1 MNEVK
6 AKGVLLQ
13 MGLGDRCDEY
23 WFTSK
28 GLTVTDLAELVEEG
42 YLLLE
47 KRDPNNKMSD
57 NHYILTQEGKDF
69 AWQ

>member
-6 AKGVLLQ
+6 AKGVLFQ
-13 MGLGDRCDEY
+13 MGLGDRHDEY
-23 WFTSK
+23 WFRSK
-28 GLTVTDLAELVEEG
+28 GLTVTDLVELVENG

-47 KRDPNNKMSD
+47 ECDPNDRMSD